1 MEHVCDECIQLMLK
15 RMLAYLKHYQ
25 DYQKLRVKFMI
36 YTTIRWL
43 FCYWLHIN
51 NLTSQVAKDTFVFGE
66 TIKDHIYIIG
76 AIKVDKI
83 KG

>member
-1 MEHVCDECIQLMLK
+1 VYTANVEENASISKALSRLSEVESKVHDLHNNQVIILL
-15 RMLAYLKHYQ
+15 LATHY
-25 DYQKLRVKFMI
+25 
-36 YTTIRWL
+36 
-43 FCYWLHIN
+43 